1 MSNGGVS
8 LTSASVSSSCPPPP
22 LPSSSSSAAAA
33 ETASGEKNEEKR
45 ENTTFVDSRTSSL
58 PSQNRQVE
66 EEEEREE
73 ERTEERAKAPQR
85 TCLQCQRC
93 NKSKAVAQTSDAEI
107 NHQVMSLPQHVTL
120 NLHKVQASSPAALSG
135 NAIANSQSLFSK
147 TTGNAQ
153 KKHEFS
159 SFC

>member
-1 MSNGGVS
+1 M
-8 LTSASVSSSCPPPP
+8 TSAPVSSSSPPPP
-22 LPSSSSSAAAA
+22 LPSSSSSSAAAA
-33 ETASGEKNEEKR
+33 GEKNEEKR

-58 PSQNRQVE
+58 PSQKQQVDE

-73 ERTEERAKAPQR
+73 ERTEERAKAPER

-147 TTGNAQ
+147 TTGNASQ
-153 KKHEFS
+153 KKKKRTFWRQISISH
-159 SFC
+159 